1 MELANLKETF
11 LDIYGVDLDEG
22 TSMKVLERC
31 IKRISEE
38 YPKVE
43 QDYIETVAG
52 QTSYVI
58 VKANMIK
65 VSNVFYSH
73 IPTAD
78 EEFIPSCSN
87 IVHGSRS
94 LSFQFTEIYERE
106 IYNRL
111 NPVDANIVAH
121 DRVELIPPPN
131 IDGAKIY
138 FEYESYR
145 TIEEIPEIFQDEL
158 VNLFFFYERE
168 NEMRKNQRANSGNV
182 FQFDRRGN
190 IQNTSTPED
199 AIKQRDA
206 EFKNILKNIRTVIMK
221 LKR

>member
-65 VSNVFYSH
+65 VSNVFYSKV
-73 IPTAD
+73 PAAD
-78 EEFIPSCSN
+78 EEFVPSCSN
-87 IVHGSRS
+87 TVHGSRS

-111 NPVDANIVAH
+111 NPVDGSIVAH
-121 DRVELIPPPN
+121 DRVELIPPPD